1 MNSNGMDMN
10 TLENMRKKVMIL
22 SICEW
27 AIPIA
32 LVVFILIRIATS
44 KFSDFAPFLL
54 FFSIFGSIVF
64 VAIFHLLF
72 VSKSL
77 KAYRNY
83 YKTTYVYSRIKQVIP
98 DAVYQPEYGFPR
110 ELISQTGLMMMG
122 NIYKSEDY
130 IRGTY
135 NNVAFER
142 SDILIQ
148 EETQDSEG
156 HTSTTTYLRGRWMIF
171 ESNKNFEADL
181 QIIQS
186 GFGYARKRTG
196 IFTKKT
202 ERRHAF
208 KTEDAQF
215 NKMFKCLCQNE
226 VEAFYLL
233 TPGVMQGLMTLASQS
248 DGKIM
253 VGFVDNQLHVAINSR
268 KDHLEPPIYHSPN
281 DSDIMEIQKEIDAVT
296 SFVKGMNLDRQIYK

>member
-1 MNSNGMDMN
+1 MN
-10 TLENMRKKVMIL
+10 TLESMRKKVMIL

-27 AIPIA
+27 AIPLA
-32 LVVFILIRIATS
+32 FICYALIRMVTS
-44 KFSDFAPFLL
+44 GYSDMGPLML
-54 FFSIFGSIVF
+54 FFSFFAAIVF
-64 VAIFHLLF
+64 VAVFHLL
-72 VSKSL
+72 VVNKSL

-83 YKTTYVYSRIKQVIP
+83 YKTTYVYSLIQQVIP

-110 ELISQTGLMMMG
+110 EMISQTGLMSMG

-135 NNVAFER
+135 NNVEFER

-148 EETQDSEG
+148 NETQDSEG
-156 HTSTTTYLRGRWMIF
+156 HTQTTTYLKGRWMIF
-171 ESNKNFEADL
+171 ESNKDFTADL
-181 QIIQS
+181 QIIQN
-186 GFGYARKRTG
+186 GFSFARKRTG

-215 NKMFKCLCQNE
+215 NKMFKCFCQNE

-233 TPGVMQGLMTLASQS
+233 TPGVMQGLMSLASQS

-253 VGFVDNQLHVAINSR
+253 VGFVDNKLHVAIHSR

-296 SFVKGMNLDRQIYK
+296 SFVKGMNLDRQIYKYS